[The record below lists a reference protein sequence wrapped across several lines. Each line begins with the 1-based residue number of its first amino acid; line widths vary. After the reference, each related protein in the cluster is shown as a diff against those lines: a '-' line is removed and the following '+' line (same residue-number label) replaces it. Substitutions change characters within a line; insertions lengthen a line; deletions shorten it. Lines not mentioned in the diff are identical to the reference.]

1 MELQQLCE
9 GIGLPEDAY
18 QKMMKEKEALNLSE
32 MEKQMGRLTEAK
44 TAAEAY
50 RQLENCLGRDEEHMK
65 MLACQL
71 VCVCRD
77 YDRYKEKGISD

>member
-50 RQLENCLGRDEEHMK
+50 RQL
-65 MLACQL
+65 
-71 VCVCRD
+71 
-77 YDRYKEKGISD
+77 